1 MIDNSSGNNY
11 SSTCRHW
18 ELQGYYYLFD
28 DGVQLEMN
36 FSMCRVVMVS

>member
-11 SSTCRHW
+11 SSTCCHW

-36 FSMCRVVMVS
+36 FSKCRVVMVS